1 MRVLKKFA
9 RHSDELCSKLLKE
22 KKNSPARVAVYTHPW
37 RRPKWPPSRRAC
49 DPRVKA
55 TWKSDCVRLNYC
67 WEKSISCRYAE
78 NLFRQLND
86 CRSPSKCK
94 SLKTIWFPGREKMS
108 VFFHLLADG
117 FSTFF
122 RQSFVSLK
130 LTFISFLLQIKA
142 TIECF
147 SLLL

>member
-22 KKNSPARVAVYTHPW
+22 KKNSLARVAVYTHPW

-49 DPRVKA
+49 DPWVKA